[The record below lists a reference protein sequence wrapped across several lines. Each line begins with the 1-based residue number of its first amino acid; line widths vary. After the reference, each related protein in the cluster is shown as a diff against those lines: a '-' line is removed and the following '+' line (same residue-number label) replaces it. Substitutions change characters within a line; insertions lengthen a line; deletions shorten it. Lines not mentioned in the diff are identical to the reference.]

1 MLLLPWVAKAD
12 DIYGIAYKYIGD
24 GKVAAEVAGEWNEEM
39 TEYIY
44 HYPKG
49 DITIP
54 AEVTIDGA
62 TYKVAAVNLREST
75 ELTNV
80 TLPNTIEKIYD
91 YGFYGC
97 TQLSSINL
105 PSSLQE
111 IGAMAFYR
119 CRSLKGITIPA
130 SVKEVGDAAF
140 FSCAALKNVYLP
152 DLPTWCNINFGGAAF
167 YGVPHIFADNVEL
180 QDLVIPEQVTTIKP
194 HAFENFSSLSSVYIP
209 ATVDSIGTDAFKG
222 CTGIKKVTTEDI
234 ASWCNIRFGLTV
246 IYQNTIINQ
255 TNPTSLSHNLY
266 VGDQEVT
273 ELVIPE
279 GVERIG
285 EGAFF
290 GCQNLKKVRFPSTL
304 KRIGGEAFE
313 GCNIKEVDVP
323 SLEMY
328 CNLEY
333 NSLGSNPFLNY
344 IITRGATTNLL
355 INGEYLFHQETLQIP
370 DGLTE
375 IKPFSFAKV
384 DNNKEVHIPAS
395 VKKIG
400 QSAFYASVNK
410 LGKVYIDGHIE
421 EMGENAFGSCPYI
434 GSIYLRDT
442 APAPIHE
449 RAFENNYMYDVA
461 NRPLSHDYMYQN
473 CKLMVPKGS
482 KEAYQNTTGWNLFQN
497 IEEYEPT
504 GVETT
509 ATEEPVIRES
519 YTTDGRQV
527 TTTTKGIIIHRMSD
541 GSVRKV
547 QH

>member
-1 MLLLPWVAKAD
+1 MVLLPWAAKAD
-12 DIYGIAYKYIGD
+12 DNSGIVYESLGN
-24 GKVAAEVAGEWNEEM
+24 GKAAAKVAGEWNEEM

-49 DITIP
+49 SVTIP
-54 AEVTIDGA
+54 AEVTINGE
-62 TYKVAAVNLREST
+62 TCQVVAVNLREST
-75 ELTNV
+75 ELTSV
-80 TLPNTIEKIYD
+80 TLPGTIEEILD

-97 TQLSSINL
+97 TQLTSINL
-105 PSSLQE
+105 PSSLQV
-111 IGAMAFYR
+111 IGTMAFYR

-140 FSCAALKNVYLP
+140 FSCAALENVYLP

-167 YGVPHIFADNVEL
+167 YGVPHVFADSVEL
-180 QDLVIPEQVTTIKP
+180 QDLVIPKQVTTINP
-194 HAFENFSSLSSVYIP
+194 HAFENFSSLRSVSFP
-209 ATVDSIGTDAFKG
+209 ETVDSIGTDAFKG
-222 CTGIKKVTTEDI
+222 CTGIKKVTTDDI

-246 IYQNTIINQ
+246 IYQNTIIYQ

-266 VGDQEVT
+266 VGDQEVK

-290 GCQNLKKVRFPSTL
+290 GCQGLQKVHFPSTL

-323 SLEMY
+323 SLQMY

-355 INGEYLFHQETLQIP
+355 INGEYLFHQEKLQIP

-395 VKKIG
+395 VKEIG

-410 LGKVYIDGHIE
+410 LRTVYIDGHIE
-421 EMGENAFGSCPYI
+421 QMDEQAFGSCPYI
-434 GSIYLRDT
+434 GSIYMRDT
-442 APAPIHE
+442 QPAAIHE
-449 RAFENNYMYDVA
+449 RAFENNYQYDAA
-461 NRPLSHDYMYQN
+461 NRPLSHDYTYQN

-482 KEAYQNTTGWNLFQN
+482 KETYQNTAGWNLFQN

-504 GVETT
+504 AIEAM
-509 ATEEPVIRES
+509 ATGEPIVRES
-519 YTTDGRQV
+519 YTTDGRRA
-527 TTTTKGIIIHRMSD
+527 TTATKGIIIHRMSD
-541 GSVRKV
+541 GTVRKV
-547 QH
+547 QR